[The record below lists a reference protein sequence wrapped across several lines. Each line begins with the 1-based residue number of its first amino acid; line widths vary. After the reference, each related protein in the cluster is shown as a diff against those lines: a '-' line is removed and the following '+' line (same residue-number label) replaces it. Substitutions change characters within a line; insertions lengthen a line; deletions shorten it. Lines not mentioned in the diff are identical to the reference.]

1 VYWSNIPVQ
10 VLSTG
15 RVIQQGPAPP
25 EHCDQQART
34 YRQLQIAI
42 HYRDGK
48 GMYVSAPP
56 TSPNLAF
63 VFIHKACELQMKG
76 H

>member
-1 VYWSNIPVQ
+1 M
-10 VLSTG
+10 
-15 RVIQQGPAPP
+15 IQQGPAPP

-48 GMYVSAPP
+48 GMHVLYESISS
-56 TSPNLAF
+56 TSPKLGS
-63 VFIHKACELQMKG
+63 VFNPESLVHTNDGIETNIQSPA
-76 H
+76 